1 MKSSNPAEVA
11 PFSAGSDW
19 FDDFRR
25 CYNFQSL
32 QLLDEAMS
40 VDEKVSKGISSSDTE
55 VNWRNYSLDWIT
67 NFDET
72 DAYTKACLKGHIA

>member
-19 FDDFRR
+19 FDDFRH

-55 VNWRNYSLDWIT
+55 VN
-67 NFDET
+67 
-72 DAYTKACLKGHIA
+72 